1 MYLRNCVALVTGGA
15 QGLGKGF
22 ARAVLEAGGKVSL
35 VDVKADIGQKSADE
49 FNSQFGKNSAVFIA
63 CDVRNKQ
70 QVHDAFHTA
79 YNTFGR
85 LDLVIN
91 NAGVSTRSQDWRT
104 TIDINLTAV
113 MSCCYAAHE
122 LMCRQ
127 GNGHIINIAS
137 AAGLYPIPSDPA
149 YVASKHGVVGVSRSF
164 SLLWESSGIR
174 VNCLCPS
181 FVETDL
187 LRTVLS
193 ESDEVTRNSIVTLG
207 IMKQDTVINAFKQ
220 LLVDGSITGGVLSVN
235 PLKVDYKFKPRSIQL
250 TAKL

>member
-35 VDVKADIGQKSADE
+35 LDVKADIGQKSADE

-63 CDVRNKQ
+63 CDVSNSQ
-70 QVHDAFHTA
+70 QVHDAFHMA
-79 YNTFGR
+79 YDTFGR
-85 LDLVIN
+85 LDLVVN
-91 NAGVSTRSQDWRT
+91 NAGISTRSQDWRR
-104 TIDINLTAV
+104 TIDINLTAL
-113 MSCCYAAHE
+113 MCCCYAAHE

-137 AAGLYPIPSDPA
+137 AAGLTPIPSDPA

-181 FVETDL
+181 FTETDL
-187 LRTVLS
+187 LRTVMS
-193 ESDEVTRNSIVTLG
+193 EADENTRSSILTLG
-207 IMKQDTVINAFKQ
+207 VMKQDRVVDAFKK
-220 LLVDGSITGGVLSVN
+220 LLMDASITGGVLSVN
-235 PLKVDYKFKPRSIQL
+235 PFKTDFKFKPRNIEFS
-250 TAKL
+250 AKL